1 MALKEESG
9 GSPWFAWESDLIA
22 RKSSALARCRDR
34 LATSMRYHQFIQYVF
49 YGQWKSLR
57 KRCAESNIGL
67 IGDIPI
73 FVAHDSADVWARPDL
88 FFLDKK
94 GRPTCVSGVPP
105 DFFSRTGQLWG
116 NPLYRWDVHEQ
127 EGFAWWINRLN
138 VLLGQVDMIRIDHF
152 RGLEAYW
159 EVPGKA
165 KTAVNGRWVP
175 GPGAAFF
182 RALQHR
188 FVDLPLIAEDLGMI
202 TPAVEALRD
211 QFQLP
216 GMRILQFG
224 FNSSLDGEKHLP
236 HRFVPHCLVYTGTHD
251 NDTAVGWLKSAQVQS
266 TQSAAEVQ
274 AERAYALRY
283 LGTSGDE
290 FHWDMIRLAFSSIAD
305 IAIVPHQDILG
316 LDSRARMNIPGKAEG
331 NWSWRFRTDQLSD
344 GLKQRLADLTATY
357 SRWNGTPPDRLDP
370 HHVPATGRE
379 NLRPKSIGEVMAG
392 RRRRGQ
398 VKTGTKVTPPAGSAS
413 NKRGPSHTKVKAPKR
428 TKSSSG

>member
-9 GSPWFAWESDLIA
+9 GLPWFEWESDLIS
-22 RKSSALARCRDR
+22 RKPSVLVRWRDR
-34 LATSMRYHQFIQYVF
+34 LATSVRYHQFVQYAF
-49 YGQWKSLR
+49 YTQWNALR
-57 KRCAESNIGL
+57 KRCAEHKIGL

-152 RGLEAYW
+152 RGFEAYW

-165 KTAVNGRWVP
+165 KTAVKGRWVQ

-188 FVDLPLIAEDLGMI
+188 YVDLPLIAEDLGLI

-211 QFQLP
+211 QFLLP

-274 AERAYALRY
+274 AERTYALRY

-305 IAIVPHQDILG
+305 IAIVPLQDVLG

-344 GLKQRLADLTATY
+344 RLKERLANLTAIY
-357 SRWNGTPPDRLDP
+357 SRWNGSPPVRLDP
-370 HHVPATGRE
+370 HHVPETGKEISRLKSRAKATAVRTQRGKI
-379 NLRPKSIGEVMAG
+379 KSGA
-392 RRRRGQ
+392 
-398 VKTGTKVTPPAGSAS
+398 KSAS
-413 NKRGPSHTKVKAPKR
+413 PGGDSKKRQPSHTKVKAAGG
-428 TKSSSG
+428 TKERPG